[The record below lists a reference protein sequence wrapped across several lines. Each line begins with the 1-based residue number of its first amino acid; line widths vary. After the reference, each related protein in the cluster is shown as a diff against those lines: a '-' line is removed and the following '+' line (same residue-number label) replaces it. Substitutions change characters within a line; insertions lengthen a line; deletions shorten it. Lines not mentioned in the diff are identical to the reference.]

1 MSKIQKKVL
10 NQDKS
15 QHALLELLKEA
26 QKVAGYLSGE
36 SLVNVAQSL
45 GLPVSEV
52 YGVAS
57 FYSFLTTKP
66 QGGNIIRVCKS
77 VPCFLQNSD
86 TIIDSI
92 RRELGINSG
101 ETTPDGR
108 FSFELTNC
116 IGACDKAPA
125 MMINHDVY
133 NDLTP
138 EKMSQILKKYR

>member
-15 QHALLELLKEA
+15 QHELLELLKEA

-66 QGGNIIRVCKS
+66 QGRNIIRVCKS

-92 RRELGINSG
+92 MKELGINSG

-138 EKMSQILKKYR
+138 EKIAQILKKYR